1 MNSKVE
7 KINEYLIANQLVANG
22 RDIEGDPYN
31 TMLVSVSSVH
41 GLGFYIFAGDDPIVG
56 CKCVL
61 ATEIDP
67 LTPGLLLL
75 LNKLSGQYKTHS
87 YIVDEDGIL
96 CAKFAMFFEDDKF
109 DAENL
114 FGYCS
119 LVDYHVA
126 KDIPEIFALLGREIP
141 EVFLND
147 VQQKETAAAQ
157 PVAEGE
163 VGVHTDFEASEVPEE
178 SAGSP
183 ELESSSV
190 SENDSEVNNID

>member
-1 MNSKVE
+1 MNSKIQ

-22 RDIEGDPYN
+22 REIEGDRYN

-41 GLGFYIFAGDDPIVG
+41 DLGFYIFVGDDPIVG

-61 ATEIDP
+61 ATEVDP
-67 LTPGLLLL
+67 LTPGLLSL

-109 DAENL
+109 DAESL

-119 LVDYHVA
+119 LIDHHVA
-126 KDIPEIFALLGREIP
+126 KDIPEIFALLGREVP
-141 EVFLND
+141 EIILND
-147 VQQKETAAAQ
+147 AQEKETVAVQ
-157 PVAEGE
+157 PVVAESE
-163 VGVHTDFEASEVPEE
+163 QGVDADSEASEASV
-178 SAGSP
+178 A
-183 ELESSSV
+183 LMDVESSSV
-190 SENDSEVNNID
+190 SKNGSEVNNID

>member
-22 RDIEGDPYN
+22 REIEGDPYN

-41 GLGFYIFAGDDPIVG
+41 DLGFYIFAGNDPIVG

-61 ATEIDP
+61 ATEVDP
-67 LTPGLLLL
+67 LIPGLLLL

-96 CAKFAMFFEDDKF
+96 CAKFAMLFEDDKF
-109 DAENL
+109 DAESL

-119 LVDYHVA
+119 LVDHHVA

-141 EVFLND
+141 EAVFND
-147 VQQKETAAAQ
+147 NQQKETAAAQ
-157 PVAEGE
+157 SVAESGE
-163 VGVHTDFEASEVPEE
+163 GVHSDFEASGVSEKPVGLPV
-178 SAGSP
+178 
-183 ELESSSV
+183 LEGSSV

>member
-7 KINEYLIANQLVANG
+7 KINEYLISNQLVANG
-22 RDIEGDPYN
+22 REIEGDPYN

-41 GLGFYIFAGDDPIVG
+41 DLGFYIFVGDDPVVG

-61 ATEIDP
+61 ATEVDP
-67 LTPGLLLL
+67 LIPGLLLL

-119 LVDYHVA
+119 LIDHHVA

-157 PVAEGE
+157 PVAECE
-163 VGVHTDFEASEVPEE
+163 EGVHTDFEASEVPEE

-183 ELESSSV
+183 ELESFSA

>member
-22 RDIEGDPYN
+22 REIEGDPYN

-41 GLGFYIFAGDDPIVG
+41 DLGFYIFVGDDPVVG

-61 ATEIDP
+61 ATEVDP

-119 LVDYHVA
+119 LIDHHVA

-157 PVAEGE
+157 PVAECE
-163 VGVHTDFEASEVPEE
+163 EGVHTDFEASEVPEE
-178 SAGSP
+178 FAGSP
-183 ELESSSV
+183 ELESSSA

>member
-126 KDIPEIFALLGREIP
+126 KDIPEIFALLGREMMFSRKRLQLRSLLLNVRKEFILILRLLRFP
-141 EVFLND
+141 RNLQARQSLRVLLFL
-147 VQQKETAAAQ
+147 KMIAR
-157 PVAEGE
+157 
-163 VGVHTDFEASEVPEE
+163 
-178 SAGSP
+178 
-183 ELESSSV
+183 
-190 SENDSEVNNID
+190 